1 MTSDHSINTSTL
13 STEIQGLELCL
24 DSGLDSGLNA
34 TNEHGLV
41 IDRLSFEYSDQCFE
55 FTLEVNQGDTLALIG
70 PSGAGKS
77 TLLHMIAGLIPP
89 SAGQLAFDGK
99 SLISLAPYQRPIS
112 MLFQDNNLFSHLTV
126 EQNIGLGVNP
136 SLKLTEAE
144 KQVVRQVASDVGLAD
159 KLSQMPLALS
169 GGQRQRVAL
178 ARCCAQRKPLWLLDE
193 PFSALD
199 PELRLEMLSLVKQ
212 LANQHNLTVIMVTHQ
227 VSDALRIADSF
238 GYVEQG
244 NLCHSG
250 SIEQLKQLKE
260 SSTTRSTQSLERFL
274 ASSS

>member
-1 MTSDHSINTSTL
+1 MTSHLSKNTPTL
-13 STEIQGLELCL
+13 STEPQGLEPRL
-24 DSGLDSGLNA
+24 DSRRDV
-34 TNEHGLV
+34 TKEHALV
-41 IDRLSFEYSDQCFE
+41 IERLSFEYSDQCFE
-55 FTLEVNQGDTLALIG
+55 FTLEVDQGDTLALIG

-77 TLLHMIAGLIPP
+77 TLLHMIAGLTPP

-126 EQNIGLGVNP
+126 EQNIGLAVNP

-144 KQVVRQVASDVGLAD
+144 KQVVRQVASDVGLAG
-159 KLSQMPLALS
+159 KLNQMPLALS

-244 NLCHSG
+244 NLCYSG

-260 SSTTRSTQSLERFL
+260 SSTMRSTQSLERFL